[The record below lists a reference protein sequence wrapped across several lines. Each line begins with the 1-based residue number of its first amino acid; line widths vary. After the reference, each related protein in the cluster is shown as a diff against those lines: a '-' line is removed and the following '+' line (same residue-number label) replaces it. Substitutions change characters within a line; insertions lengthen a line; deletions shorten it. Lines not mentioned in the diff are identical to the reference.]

1 MAAKLQNTGENMKN
15 HRKCAA
21 GIATSGLALAMT
33 LLSQPVRAEDASA
46 RGPEKAGAE
55 APPAKGEI
63 IVSARKR
70 REDIL
75 KVPVTVNAL
84 TSADL
89 EARGV
94 ATVSDAANATPG
106 INIATASSGGGHA
119 DRSFQQVNLRG
130 FTPTSAT
137 AVTTSIFI
145 DGVSV
150 SSPTALSTIADPA
163 QIEVLKG
170 PQAAYFGRNTF
181 AGAINIVNKEPGKD
195 WHASVSG
202 MYGTCRNLRVQGAI
216 EGPVTDW
223 LTFRATV
230 GRFQKGGSWQNAAT
244 GQMLGDQSSTNG
256 TLYLVAKPSTSLT
269 VKLFGMIASDDDGP
283 SAQTRLLAY
292 NVTNGS
298 GVTYVSQS
306 NCVMNGN
313 PYFCGAAPGVVNP
326 VGAMTTNNAWIRNF
340 LNTAS
345 PNRVVQPSVGVQ
357 GFGLL
362 RHTQHVHGTAE
373 YVIDPHLTA
382 TVLAGYNHEDWSQL
396 TDLPLLDFTQF
407 ANPSKA
413 FGSNPSANPSYYS
426 YPYYIDSAQQ
436 DYSLEG
442 RVAYK
447 YGAVRG
453 VVGVSWLDA
462 ESRGGGGYFSFS
474 SAGDPVFSQGGRS
487 RARNFGAFFGITWDA
502 TDRLS
507 LNLEGRYQIDTI
519 TAYQNN
525 SSLTTVNGTFAPFSV
540 LLSKSYKNFLPRG
553 IVNYQIN
560 PNMMVYGSVSLG
572 VNPGQFNSAFLQYT
586 PSIQASLAAAGLK
599 MAVDPEKI
607 TNYEIGLKG
616 KLADGAIRYQL
627 AGYYSLW
634 RNQMNTIYQA
644 VYNSAS
650 NAYDFVGGVA
660 NTGSVDLFGAEAQA
674 LWKVNDLVSIDAAG
688 AYNGSRIN
696 RYANPT
702 LTTLTGI
709 TDFRGKEMPLASK
722 YSANVGVTLGGAFA
736 PIKDARWFWRTDWNF
751 KSGVWASAANVTR
764 TRDLHIF
771 NTRVGMTKGDVT
783 LELFA
788 NNLFNNRT
796 ITGIYDN
803 WTIDPNAFHFAAYSA
818 LHAALPD
825 LRTMGVQ
832 MRLKF

>member
-1 MAAKLQNTGENMKN
+1 MTYQGKRN
-15 HRKCAA
+15 A
-21 GIATSGLALAMT
+21 GITVSGLALAMT
-33 LLSQPVRAEDASA
+33 FLSQPAYAADAKENASEESKPA
-46 RGPEKAGAE
+46 AGD
-55 APPAKGEI
+55 I
-63 IVSARKR
+63 VVSARKR
-70 REDIL
+70 KEDIL

-84 TSADL
+84 TSVDL

-145 DGVSV
+145 DGVAV
-150 SSPTALSTIADPA
+150 SSPTALSAIADPA

-202 MYGTCRNLRVQGAI
+202 MYGTRRNMRLQASV
-216 EGPVTDW
+216 EGPIFDW

-230 GRFQKGGSWQNAAT
+230 GRYQKGGSWVNSAN
-244 GQMLGDQSSTNG
+244 GQTLGDQSSTNG
-256 TLYLVAKPSTSLT
+256 TFYLVAKPTSDLT
-269 VKLFGMIASDDDGP
+269 IKLFGMTASDSDGP

-292 NVTNGS
+292 NVTNGN

-373 YVIDPHLTA
+373 YVLNQHLTA

-407 ANPSKA
+407 ANPTASL
-413 FGSNPSANPSYYS
+413 GSNPSANPSYYS
-426 YPYYIDSAQQ
+426 YPYYIDMAQQ

-442 RVAYK
+442 RIAYK
-447 YGAVRG
+447 YGKVRG
-453 VVGVSWLDA
+453 VLGVSWLDA
-462 ESRGGGGYFSFS
+462 DSRGGGGYFSYS
-474 SAGDPVFSQGGRS
+474 SAGDPVFSMGGRS
-487 RARNFGAFFGITWDA
+487 RARNFGAFFGISWDV

-507 LNLEGRYQIDTI
+507 LNFDARYQIDTI

-525 SSLTTVNGTFAPFSV
+525 TTLTTVNGTYAPFSV
-540 LLSKSYKNFLPRG
+540 LLSKSYTNFLPRG
-553 IVNYQIN
+553 IINYQIT
-560 PNMMVYGSVSLG
+560 PDMMVYGSVARG
-572 VNPGQFNSAFLQYT
+572 VNPGQFNSAFVQYT
-586 PSIQASLAAAGLK
+586 PAIQASLAAAGLK
-599 MAVDPEKI
+599 MAVDPEKV

-616 KLADGAIRYQL
+616 KLAGGSIRYQL
-627 AGYYSLW
+627 AGFYSLW

-650 NAYDFVGGVA
+650 SSYDFVGGVA
-660 NTGSVDLFGAEAQA
+660 NTGSVDLFGLEGQV
-674 LWKVNDLVSIDAAG
+674 LWKVSDLISIDAAG
-688 AYNGSRIN
+688 AYNDSRIN
-696 RYANPT
+696 AYVNPT

-709 TDFRGKEMPLASK
+709 TDFRGKSMPNASP
-722 YSANVGVTLGGAFA
+722 YSANVGVTLGGGFA
-736 PIKDARWFWRTDWNF
+736 PIQDARWFWRTDWNF
-751 KSGVWASAANVTR
+751 KSGMWSNAANVVR

-771 NTRVGMTKGDVT
+771 NTRVGVTKGDVS

-803 WTIDPNAFHFAAYSA
+803 WTIDPNAFHYAAYSA
-818 LHAALPD
+818 LHVALPD

-832 MRLKF
+832 MRMKF